1 MPTRSMEP
9 VQNQKNGKVQVQC
22 ILKPKFQES
31 IFTVVFNPTPVG
43 KAFSAFFEAKMTKI
57 VILDQKLIVPN
68 DYLQFWA
75 HFEWFL
81 SLFQISEV
89 KQLLSQF
96 KLKVRKNGTFRSQNQ
111 FLKNFPVNLVPQPFL
126 CQKIGSNWSLNRFL
140 QGGLKTPPPLQQLI
154 AQKPYRSRV
163 KFSIPDVP
171 VSVAAGS
178 SVGLFC
184 LS

>member
-57 VILDQKLIVPN
+57 VILDQKLIVSD
-68 DYLQFWA
+68 DYQQFWV

-81 SLFQISEV
+81 SLFQILDV
-89 KQLLSQF
+89 KQLLSLS
-96 KLKVRKNGTFRSQNQ
+96 KRKVRKNGTFWSQIL
-111 FLKNFPVNLVPQPFL
+111 FSKKNSYFILVPHPFL
-126 CQKIGSNWSLNRFL
+126 CKKIGSNWSLNRFL
-140 QGGLKTPPPLQQLI
+140 QGGWKTPPPPTVVDSSEALQEQ
-154 AQKPYRSRV
+154 
-163 KFSIPDVP
+163 
-171 VSVAAGS
+171 G
-178 SVGLFC
+178 
-184 LS
+184 